1 MSRRISTQ
9 TEIKDKDLAIAAL
22 NQAGITHEVI
32 GNTIRMSSG
41 FMANATLDLNTGTVT
56 GDSDFGHS
64 SSNLGLLRQ
73 YYSEAKVRAEWLKSG
88 AVIDERQNDVEG
100 NIILLWHTA

>member
-22 NQAGITHEVI
+22 NQAGIMHEVI
-32 GNTIRMSSG
+32 GNTIRMNSG

-56 GDSDFGHS
+56 GDSDFGH
-64 SSNLGLLRQ
+64 NFGLLRQ
-73 YYSEAKVRAEWLKSG
+73 YYSEAKVRAEYLKSG